1 MKTLIICC
9 SLSKN
14 SKTNIL
20 SRYAADVFINH
31 DQEVELLE
39 LSDYQLP
46 ICDGRE
52 CYLHPD
58 VIELN
63 QKVSQADCIIFSCPI
78 YVYDLSAVAKN
89 LVELTG
95 RGSAWN
101 KKSVGFIC
109 MAGTMASFMS
119 VMPFAN
125 SLSFDYKCV
134 IVPKFVYAT
143 AAAFE
148 DNILTSEDIKK
159 RLTELVDDVLI
170 LGGVSQ
176 QLSGW

>member
-20 SRYAADVFINH
+20 SQYAENVFKINGQ
-31 DQEVELLE
+31 DVELLE

-52 CYLHPD
+52 CYLDPV
-58 VIELN
+58 VILLN
-63 QKVSQADCIIFSCPI
+63 KKVEEADCIIFSCPI

-95 RGSAWN
+95 RGTAWN

-134 IVPKFVYAT
+134 IVPKFVYVT
-143 AAAFE
+143 GTAFE
-148 DNILTSEDIKK
+148 NNILICENIKK
-159 RLTELVDDVLI
+159 RLSELADDVLI

>member
-1 MKTLIICC
+1 MRTLIICC
-9 SLSKN
+9 SLAKN

-20 SRYAADVFINH
+20 SQYAANIFRNNN
-31 DQEVELLE
+31 QEIELLE

-52 CYLHPD
+52 CYLDPA
-58 VIELN
+58 VIALN
-63 QKVSQADCIIFSCPI
+63 RKVEEADCIIFSCPI

-89 LVELTG
+89 VVELTG
-95 RGSAWN
+95 RGKAWN

-134 IVPKFVYAT
+134 IVPKFVYVT
-143 AAAFE
+143 GTAFE
-148 DNILTSEDIKK
+148 ENILTSVDIKK
-159 RLTELVDDVLI
+159 RVSELADDVLI